1 MVNAGVPMCTEIDRL
16 VMDKD
21 ITQVCPFY
29 LDLQG
34 EGQRLQVNLLT
45 IPGLNRIS
53 CSLHQDS
60 ICSLTADLAFS
71 SVH

>member
-1 MVNAGVPMCTEIDRL
+1 MWSEIDKL

-34 EGQRLQVNLLT
+34 EGQRLQVDLKN
-45 IPGLNRIS
+45 
-53 CSLHQDS
+53 SLD
-60 ICSLTADLAFS
+60 
-71 SVH
+71 